1 MKTIL
6 TPVDFSGITPA
17 VVAAAAQLAKDQ
29 QGKVVL
35 MNVAQ
40 QPIVTSQYAPF
51 LENIGEIIAVSER
64 AAAKELSR
72 LQESLAASGVAT
84 ETIQFAGPPVTE
96 ILKQADLLK
105 ADYIVLGSHGHTAF
119 YDLLVGSTT
128 HGILLRA
135 KCPVLIVPANKV
147 PAPAK

>member
-105 ADYIVLGSHGHTAF
+105 AD
-119 YDLLVGSTT
+119 
-128 HGILLRA
+128 
-135 KCPVLIVPANKV
+135 
-147 PAPAK
+147 